1 MNKQTLRDA
10 DLSGKR
16 VLVRV
21 DFNVPI
27 SDGVVKDDTRVRAAV
42 PTLQH
47 ILEQKPQSV
56 LLMSHLGR
64 PKGERKLELSLKPVA
79 DVLSEHMGVD
89 VSFAGDTVGDVVSD
103 AVQSLPEGGVL
114 LLENTRFY
122 KGETKNDPD
131 LAAHMAEQGDV
142 FVNDAFGTAH
152 RAHASNVGV
161 TAHLPAYAGLLLEKE
176 IDYLANTIEDPKR
189 PFIAILGGAKV
200 SDKIGVI
207 EALLSKVDTLLI
219 GGGMANTFFKA
230 QGIETANSLVEE
242 DAVETASKLL
252 AQGGDK
258 IMLPVDAVLGDKFD
272 AAASTQ
278 AISVADGVP
287 DGWSIFDIGTETLKA
302 FEAKLSDVNT
312 VVWNGPMGVFELDP
326 FSGGTFGVARALA
339 TATERGATTI
349 IGGGDSA
356 AAIEKADLADKV
368 THVSTGGGASLEML
382 EGK

>member
-10 DLSGKR
+10 ELTGKR

-42 PTLQH
+42 PTLKY
-47 ILEQKPQSV
+47 ILEQNPKSV

-79 DVLSEHMGVD
+79 DVLAGHLGMD
-89 VSFAGDTVGDVVSD
+89 VAFAADTVGDVVSE
-103 AVQSLPEGGVL
+103 AAQNLPAGGVL

-122 KGETKNDPD
+122 KGETKNDSD
-131 LAAHMAEQGDV
+131 LAAQMAEQGDV

-161 TAHLPAYAGLLLEKE
+161 ATHLPAYAGLLLEKE

-200 SDKIGVI
+200 SDKIAVI
-207 EALLSKVDTLLI
+207 EALLTRVDTLLI

-230 QGIETANSLVEE
+230 QGIEMGNSLVEE
-242 DAVETASKLL
+242 DAVETASTLL
-252 AQGGDK
+252 EKGGDK
-258 IMLPVDAVLGDKFD
+258 ILLPVDAVLG
-272 AAASTQ
+272 
-278 AISVADGVP
+278 
-287 DGWSIFDIGTETLKA
+287 
-302 FEAKLSDVNT
+302 
-312 VVWNGPMGVFELDP
+312 
-326 FSGGTFGVARALA
+326 R
-339 TATERGATTI
+339 
-349 IGGGDSA
+349 
-356 AAIEKADLADKV
+356 
-368 THVSTGGGASLEML
+368 
-382 EGK
+382 